1 MSRLKLNH
9 TKVKLTVWTQ
19 VLEQKK
25 ARIYRGIH
33 IKNAA
38 PTMKIGAAPEIIKE
52 NI

>member
-1 MSRLKLNH
+1 MKIVPELSLRHDPKLFYFVS
-9 TKVKLTVWTQ
+9 TPTIDI
-19 VLEQKK
+19 EP
-25 ARIYRGIH
+25 